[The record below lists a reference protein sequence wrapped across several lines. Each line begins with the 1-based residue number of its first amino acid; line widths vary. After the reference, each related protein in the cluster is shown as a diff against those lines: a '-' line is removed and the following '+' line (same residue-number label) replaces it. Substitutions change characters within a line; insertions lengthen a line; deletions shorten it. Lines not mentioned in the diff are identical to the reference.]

1 MISPAEENR
10 IIDQVLAGREDS
22 YARLVEHYASVG
34 TPENYVGE
42 FNPGP
47 RNLHLEMQAA
57 AFAWLK
63 LRLSQID

>member
-1 MISPAEENR
+1 
-10 IIDQVLAGREDS
+10 
-22 YARLVEHYASVG
+22 VEHYASVG

-47 RNLHLEMQAA
+47 HNLHLEMQAA

-63 LRLSQID
+63 LRLSLID